1 MPYVFICISSV
12 LSDGG
17 FCPPR
22 SNPRPPYNPMDGRIV
37 FTHEAYDDLGTVKR
51 FKSHRDAKWFAEVND
66 VQIRSTGYKA
76 PPPVDPYETA
86 LAECGE
92 CLL

>member
-1 MPYVFICISSV
+1 M
-12 LSDGG
+12 
-17 FCPPR
+17 
-22 SNPRPPYNPMDGRIV
+22 

-51 FKSHRDAKWFAEVND
+51 FKSHREAKWFAEVND

-76 PPPVDPYETA
+76 APPVDPYETA
-86 LAECGE
+86 LAEVGE

>member
-1 MPYVFICISSV
+1 M
-12 LSDGG
+12 
-17 FCPPR
+17 
-22 SNPRPPYNPMDGRIV
+22 
-37 FTHEAYDDLGTVKR
+37 FTHEVYDDLGTIKR
-51 FKSHRDAKWFAEVND
+51 FKSHREAKWYAEVND

-76 PPPVDPYETA
+76 PIPLDPYTTA

>member
-1 MPYVFICISSV
+1 
-12 LSDGG
+12 
-17 FCPPR
+17 
-22 SNPRPPYNPMDGRIV
+22 MDGQLM
-37 FTHEAYDDLGTVKR
+37 FTHEVYDDLGTIKR
-51 FKSHRDAKWFAEVND
+51 FKSHREAKWYAEVND

-76 PPPVDPYETA
+76 PIPLDPYTTA